1 MTNFHTLLAKTAALL
16 QGVFLIFVFFTE
28 QPSLILFYA
37 ATIVTMLELIE
48 EIILVGMLPQWQANV
63 KGIYWTL
70 KK

>member
-1 MTNFHTLLAKTAALL
+1 
-16 QGVFLIFVFFTE
+16 
-28 QPSLILFYA
+28 
-37 ATIVTMLELIE
+37 MLELIE